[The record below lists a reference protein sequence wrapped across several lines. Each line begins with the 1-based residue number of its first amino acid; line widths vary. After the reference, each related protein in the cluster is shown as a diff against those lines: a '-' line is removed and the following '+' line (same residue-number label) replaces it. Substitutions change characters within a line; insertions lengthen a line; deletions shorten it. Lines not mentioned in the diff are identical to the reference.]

1 MEAFLVV
8 KSGNF
13 MNIKHYL
20 KKNVFA
26 SVGKIL
32 TVSSVTLLLLPIIIQ
47 KVGLDLYGIISLT
60 LLFSGVSSLMDLG
73 LSQAIVLLSGNDKIT
88 SNQVVTS
95 AIYINIT
102 IITIVSIG
110 FVFLNYLGVDFLGK
124 NINLNDSEKYW
135 LLVTSFLI
143 LVFMLL
149 NNICKS
155 ILEANY
161 FMHIVNFSLALFTP
175 VLYITIYSLSFFTDN
190 VSVYI
195 ITPLFITV
203 CLFVFYVFFI
213 KTKTNVKLV
222 KVDKSHIK
230 FVLKCSFRFLNL
242 GIINSVIMP
251 VMRYLFILM
260 VADVGLYAIFDL
272 SFKVAMLANSLIVSL
287 SVPMFAVFSKM
298 IKEKA
303 KEMSKIAFNIFY
315 ISLVVYLV
323 VLAGYHFFGEI
334 ILSYLRL
341 SVSNL
346 DVLYDLIYVLLIS
359 LGSVAVVEVFYRYFL
374 GDNQLQKAFL
384 MKLTVPITSVIFFF
398 ILSDVEIIYRF
409 IYAYGISLII
419 NALVIFCAFIIENS
433 KQKQISV

>member
-1 MEAFLVV
+1 MGTFLVI
-8 KSGNF
+8 SGNL
-13 MNIKHYL
+13 MNITKYL

-60 LLFSGVSSLMDLG
+60 LLFSGASSLMDLG
-73 LSQAIVLLSGNDKIT
+73 LSQAIVLLSGSKKIT
-88 SNQVVTS
+88 SNQVITS
-95 AIYINIT
+95 AIYINLTLIS
-102 IITIVSIG
+102 IVSIG
-110 FVFLNYLGVDFLGK
+110 FIVLNYAGVDFLGK
-124 NINLNDSEKYW
+124 DINLAASDKFW

-143 LVFMLL
+143 LIFMLL

-161 FMHIVNFSLALFTP
+161 YMHVVNFSLATFTP
-175 VLYITIYSLSFFTDN
+175 VLYLTIYVLSFFTDN
-190 VSVYI
+190 ILFYI
-195 ITPLFITV
+195 ITPLLITV
-203 CLFVFYVFFI
+203 CLFLFYVIYI

-230 FVLKCSFRFLNL
+230 SVLKCSFRFMNL

-251 VMRYLFILM
+251 IMRYLFILM
-260 VADVGLYAIFDL
+260 VADVGMYAIFDL

-303 KEMSKIAFNIFY
+303 SEMSKIAFKIFY
-315 ISLVVYLV
+315 ISLGVYLV
-323 VLAGYHFFGEI
+323 ILAGYHFLGEF
-334 ILSYLRL
+334 ILSYLKL
-341 SVSNL
+341 SVNHL
-346 DVLYDLIYVLLIS
+346 DVLYDLIFVLLIS

-374 GDNQLQKAFL
+374 GDNQLYKAFL
-384 MKLTVPITSVIFFF
+384 MKLTVPIIAVIFFY
-398 ILSDVEIIYRF
+398 ILNDVEIIYRF

-419 NALVIFCAFIIENS
+419 NAFIILGTFLVENTKL
-433 KQKQISV
+433 KQARV

>member
-1 MEAFLVV
+1 
-8 KSGNF
+8 
-13 MNIKHYL
+13 MNIKNYL

-73 LSQAIVLLSGNDKIT
+73 LSQAIVLLSGDKKIS

-95 AIYINIT
+95 AIYINLT
-102 IITIVSIG
+102 IISIVSIG
-110 FVFLNYLGVDFLGK
+110 FILLNFLGVDFLGK
-124 NINLNDSEKYW
+124 NINISESEKKW

-161 FMHIVNFSLALFTP
+161 YIHLVNFSLALFTP
-175 VLYITIYSLSFFTDN
+175 LLYLTIYALSFFTD
-190 VSVYI
+190 SVAIYI
-195 ITPLFITV
+195 VTPLIITV
-203 CLFVFYVFFI
+203 CLFVFYVVYI
-213 KTKTNVKLV
+213 KVKTNVKFV
-222 KVDKSHIK
+222 KVSKSHIK
-230 FVLKCSFRFLNL
+230 TVLKCSFRFMNL

-251 VMRYLFILM
+251 IMRYLFILM

-303 KEMSKIAFNIFY
+303 AEMSKIAFKIFY
-315 ISLVVYLV
+315 ISLGVYLAIIV
-323 VLAGYHFFGEI
+323 GFHFLGEF
-334 ILSYLRL
+334 ILSYLKL
-341 SVSNL
+341 SVNHL
-346 DVLYDLIYVLLIS
+346 DVLYDLIFVLLIS

-374 GDNQLQKAFL
+374 GDNQLYKAFL
-384 MKLTVPITSVIFFF
+384 LKLTVPISSVIFYFL
-398 ILSDVEIIYRF
+398 LSDIETIYRF
-409 IYAYGISLII
+409 IYAYGIGLII
-419 NALVIFCAFIIENS
+419 NATVILFAFLMENS
-433 KQKQISV
+433 KLKKLRV

>member
-1 MEAFLVV
+1 
-8 KSGNF
+8 
-13 MNIKHYL
+13 MNIKDYL

-73 LSQAIVLLSGNDKIT
+73 LSQAIVLLSGDKKIT

-95 AIYINIT
+95 AIYINLT
-102 IITIVSIG
+102 IISVVSIG
-110 FVFLNYLGVDFLGK
+110 FIVLNYLGVDFLGK
-124 NINLNDSEKYW
+124 DINLNGTEKKW

-143 LVFMLL
+143 LIFMLL

-161 FMHIVNFSLALFTP
+161 FMHVVNFSLALFTP
-175 VLYITIYSLSFFTDN
+175 LLYLTIYALSFFTDS
-190 VSVYI
+190 VSIYI
-195 ITPLFITV
+195 ITPLVITF
-203 CLFVFYVFFI
+203 CLFVFYVIYIKVKTDVTFVKVSKVHI
-213 KTKTNVKLV
+213 KT
-222 KVDKSHIK
+222 
-230 FVLKCSFRFLNL
+230 VLKCSFRFMNL

-251 VMRYLFILM
+251 IMRYLFILM

-303 KEMSKIAFNIFY
+303 AEMSKIAFKIFY
-315 ISLVVYLV
+315 ISLGVYLAIV
-323 VLAGYHFFGEI
+323 VGFYFLGEFV
-334 ILSYLRL
+334 LSYLKL
-341 SVSNL
+341 SVNHL
-346 DVLYDLIYVLLIS
+346 DVLYDLIFVLLIS

-374 GDNQLQKAFL
+374 GDNQLYKAFL
-384 MKLTVPITSVIFFF
+384 LKLTVPIASVICYFL
-398 ILSDVEIIYRF
+398 LSDVETIYRF
-409 IYAYGISLII
+409 IYAYGIGLII
-419 NALVIFCAFIIENS
+419 NAIVIFCAFLIENT
-433 KQKQISV
+433 KLKEVRA

>member
-1 MEAFLVV
+1 
-8 KSGNF
+8 
-13 MNIKHYL
+13 MNIKDYL

-73 LSQAIVLLSGNDKIT
+73 LSQAIVLLSGDKKIT

-95 AIYINIT
+95 AIYINLT
-102 IITIVSIG
+102 IISVVSIG
-110 FVFLNYLGVDFLGK
+110 FIVLNYLGVDFLGK
-124 NINLNDSEKYW
+124 DINLNGTEKKW

-143 LVFMLL
+143 LIFMLL

-161 FMHIVNFSLALFTP
+161 FMHVVNFSLALFTP
-175 VLYITIYSLSFFTDN
+175 LLYLTIYALSFFTDS
-190 VSVYI
+190 VSIYI
-195 ITPLFITV
+195 ITPLVITF
-203 CLFVFYVFFI
+203 CLFVFYVIYIKVKTDVKFAKVSKEHI
-213 KTKTNVKLV
+213 KT
-222 KVDKSHIK
+222 
-230 FVLKCSFRFLNL
+230 VLKCSFRFMNL

-251 VMRYLFILM
+251 IMRYLFILM

-303 KEMSKIAFNIFY
+303 AEMSKIAFKIFY
-315 ISLVVYLV
+315 ISLGVYLAIV
-323 VLAGYHFFGEI
+323 VGFYFLGEFV
-334 ILSYLRL
+334 LSYLKL
-341 SVSNL
+341 SVNHL
-346 DVLYDLIYVLLIS
+346 DVLYDLIFVLLIS

-374 GDNQLQKAFL
+374 GDNQLYKAFL
-384 MKLTVPITSVIFFF
+384 LKLTVPIASVICYFL
-398 ILSDVEIIYRF
+398 LSDVETIYRF
-409 IYAYGISLII
+409 IYAYGIGLII
-419 NALVIFCAFIIENS
+419 NAIVIFCAFLIENT
-433 KQKQISV
+433 KLKEVRA

>member
-1 MEAFLVV
+1 MD
-8 KSGNF
+8 
-13 MNIKHYL
+13 IKNYL

-26 SVGKIL
+26 SIGKIL
-32 TVSSVTLLLLPIIIQ
+32 TVSSVTLILLPVIIQ

-73 LSQAIVLLSGNDKIT
+73 LSQAIVLLSGDKKIS

-95 AIYINIT
+95 AIYINLT
-102 IITIVSIG
+102 IISVVSIG
-110 FVFLNYLGVDFLGK
+110 FILLNYLGVDFLGK
-124 NINLNDSEKYW
+124 NINLNASEKKW

-149 NNICKS
+149 NNLCKS

-161 FMHIVNFSLALFTP
+161 FMHVVNFSLALFTP
-175 VLYITIYSLSFFTDN
+175 ILYLSIYGLSFFTNN
-190 VSVYI
+190 VAVYI
-195 ITPLFITV
+195 ITPLIITG
-203 CLFVFYVFFI
+203 CLFLFYVIFI

-222 KVDKSHIK
+222 KVNKTHIK
-230 FVLKCSFRFLNL
+230 YVLKCSFRFLNL

-251 VMRYLFILM
+251 IMRYLFILM

-303 KEMSKIAFNIFY
+303 KEMSKIAFKIFY
-315 ISLVVYLV
+315 ISLGVYIVILV
-323 VLAGYHFFGEI
+323 GYYFLGEF
-334 ILSYLRL
+334 ILSYLGL
-341 SVSNL
+341 TVNHL
-346 DVLYDLIYVLLIS
+346 DVLYDLIFVLLIS

-374 GDNQLQKAFL
+374 GDDQIYKAFL

-419 NALVIFCAFIIENS
+419 NAIVIFCAFLFENAKL
-433 KQKQISV
+433 KQLRI

>member
-1 MEAFLVV
+1 
-8 KSGNF
+8 
-13 MNIKHYL
+13 MNIKDYL

-73 LSQAIVLLSGNDKIT
+73 LSQAIVLLSGDKKIT
-88 SNQVVTS
+88 SDQVITS
-95 AIYINIT
+95 AIFINIT
-102 IITIVSIG
+102 IISIVSIG
-110 FVFLNYLGVDFLGK
+110 FILLNYLGVDFLGK
-124 NINLNDSEKYW
+124 DINLNQSDKYW

-155 ILEANY
+155 ILEAKY
-161 FMHIVNFSLALFTP
+161 FMHVVNFSLALFTP
-175 VLYITIYSLSFFTDN
+175 VLYLIIYLLSFFTNN
-190 VSVYI
+190 VAIYI
-195 ITPLFITV
+195 ITPLIITA
-203 CLFVFYVFFI
+203 CLFVFYVIFI
-213 KTKTNVKLV
+213 KTKTDVKLV
-222 KVDKSHIK
+222 KVDKTHIK
-230 FVLKCSFRFLNL
+230 TVLKCSFRFMNL

-251 VMRYLFILM
+251 IMRYLFILM

-287 SVPMFAVFSKM
+287 SVPMFAVFSKL

-303 KEMSKIAFNIFY
+303 SEMSKIAFKIFY
-315 ISLVVYLV
+315 ISLAVYLFI
-323 VLAGYHFFGEI
+323 LAGYHFLGEV
-334 ILSYLRL
+334 ILSYLKL
-341 SVSNL
+341 SVNHL
-346 DVLYDLIYVLLIS
+346 DVLYDLIFVLLIS

-374 GDNQLQKAFL
+374 GDNQLYKAFL
-384 MKLTVPITSVIFFF
+384 MKLTVPIISVIFFF

-409 IYAYGISLII
+409 IYAYGISLIV
-419 NALVIFCAFIIENS
+419 NAVVIFCAFLMENS
-433 KQKQISV
+433 KLKQIKV

>member
-1 MEAFLVV
+1 
-8 KSGNF
+8 
-13 MNIKHYL
+13 MNIQNYL

-95 AIYINIT
+95 AIYINVT
-102 IITIVSIG
+102 IISIVSVV
-110 FVFLNYLGVDFLGK
+110 FVLLNYFGVDFLGK
-124 NINLNDSEKYW
+124 NINLNESEKFW
-135 LLVTSFLI
+135 LLITSFLI

-161 FMHIVNFSLALFTP
+161 FMHVVNFSLALFTP
-175 VLYITIYSLSFFTDN
+175 VLYLTIYVLSFFTDV
-190 VSVYI
+190 VSFYI
-195 ITPLFITV
+195 ITPLIVTG
-203 CLFVFYVFFI
+203 CLFVFYVVFI
-213 KTKTNVKLV
+213 KTKTKVKLV
-222 KVDKSHIK
+222 KINKVHIK
-230 FVLKCSFRFLNL
+230 IVLKCSFRFLNL

-251 VMRYLFILM
+251 IMRYLFILM

-287 SVPMFAVFSKM
+287 SVPMFAVFSKL

-303 KEMSKIAFNIFY
+303 SEMSKIAFKIFY
-315 ISLVVYLV
+315 ISLIVYLV
-323 VLAGYHFFGEI
+323 IIAGYHFLGEM
-334 ILSYLRL
+334 ILSYLGL
-341 SVSNL
+341 SITHL
-346 DVLYDLIYVLLIS
+346 DVLYNLIFILIIS

-374 GDNQLQKAFL
+374 GDNQLHKAFL
-384 MKLTVPITSVIFFF
+384 MKLSVPISSVIFFF
-398 ILSDVEIIYRF
+398 LLNDVELIYRF
-409 IYAYGISLII
+409 IYAYGLSLII
-419 NALVIFCAFIIENS
+419 NALIILCAFLVENTKL
-433 KQKQISV
+433 KQLKV

>member
-1 MEAFLVV
+1 
-8 KSGNF
+8 
-13 MNIKHYL
+13 MNIKNYL

-73 LSQAIVLLSGNDKIT
+73 LSQAIVLLSGDKKIT

-95 AIYINIT
+95 AIYINLT
-102 IITIVSIG
+102 IISVVSIG
-110 FVFLNYLGVDFLGK
+110 FILLNYFGVDFLGK
-124 NINLNDSEKYW
+124 NINLNESEKIW
-135 LLVTSFLI
+135 LLITAFLI

-175 VLYITIYSLSFFTDN
+175 ILYVTIFLLSFFTDN
-190 VSVYI
+190 VSAYI
-195 ITPLFITV
+195 ITPLIITA
-203 CLFVFYVFFI
+203 CLFVFYVIFI

-222 KVDKSHIK
+222 KIDETHIK

-251 VMRYLFILM
+251 IMRYLFILM

-287 SVPMFAVFSKM
+287 SVPMFAVFSKL

-303 KEMSKIAFNIFY
+303 SEMSKIAFKIFY
-315 ISLVVYLV
+315 ISLAVYFV
-323 VLAGYHFFGEI
+323 IIIGFHFFGEI
-334 ILSYLRL
+334 ILSYLGL
-341 SVSNL
+341 SVNHL
-346 DVLYDLIYVLLIS
+346 DVLYDLIFVLLIS

-374 GDNQLQKAFL
+374 GDDQLYKAFL
-384 MKLTVPITSVIFFF
+384 MKLSVPITSVIFYFL
-398 ILSDVEIIYRF
+398 LSDVEIIYRF
-409 IYAYGISLII
+409 IYAYGLSLII
-419 NALVIFCAFIIENS
+419 NALIIFCAFLVENTKL
-433 KQKQISV
+433 KQVSI